1 MSRKRNKNEKRT
13 ELAKVIFILPH
24 RKNVFS
30 AQAQCV
36 LLCQRVCVCVCRCV
50 PVVCCAILIIE
61 SPRCAPLRLSAL
73 LYIYFR
79 FIVMSSKKIAQLP
92 SPLYFPLPS
101 PCLPCTT
108 ASVPVEFL
116 GLLCDTHAFGM
127 QFAFEACQDMD
138 VAAALRSRPG
148 LNSSLLLA
156 RAGHGLRLSCA
167 HCTGLCGPPFTVLA
181 PSPATWPY

>member
-24 RKNVFS
+24 RKNGFS

-36 LLCQRVCVCVCRCV
+36 LLCQCMCVCAS
-50 PVVCCAILIIE
+50 VVLCHSHHSAASSRPAL
-61 SPRCAPLRLSAL
+61 PPPSAL

-79 FIVMSSKKIAQLP
+79 FIVMSSKKIAQSELP
-92 SPLYFPLPS
+92 SPLYTPLPF
-101 PCLPCTT
+101 PACLT
-108 ASVPVEFL
+108 ACLALLPLCLWSFW
-116 GLLCDTHAFGM
+116 GFLCDTHAFGM

-156 RAGHGLRLSCA
+156 
-167 HCTGLCGPPFTVLA
+167 
-181 PSPATWPY
+181 

>member
-36 LLCQRVCVCVCRCV
+36 LLCQRVCVLVCV
-50 PVVCCAILIIE
+50 PVLCCAILIIV
-61 SPRCAPLRLSAL
+61 PPCLAPLRLPAL

-79 FIVMSSKKIAQLP
+79 FIVMSSKKIAQPELP
-92 SPLYFPLPS
+92 SPRPPPLPL
-101 PCLPCTT
+101 PACLPCTT

-116 GLLCDTHAFGM
+116 GFLCDTHAFGM

-148 LNSSLLLA
+148 LNSSRLLA
-156 RAGHGLRLSCA
+156 
-167 HCTGLCGPPFTVLA
+167 
-181 PSPATWPY
+181 